1 MVTLSRQ
8 VHLVRRPQGLPRIE
22 DFTVASV
29 ELPDPRPG
37 ELVIR
42 NHYMSLDPAMRPRL
56 SNGVT
61 AIAAP
66 IAGAALGIVIASR
79 HEGFREGDLVEHR
92 LGFRDYALSNGED
105 VHGLAL
111 GDEPMTAHLGV
122 LGVNGLTAYAG
133 LLEVGRLV
141 DGERVFVSAA
151 AGGVGSVATQIAKA
165 KGCYVI
171 GSTGSDEK
179 CAWLREVAGVDVA
192 INYKAGVLRKALKAA
207 APDGLD
213 VYFDNVGGEHLNACL
228 PRMRMRGRI
237 VICGM
242 ISTYNTEG
250 ALSECVNTLA
260 NMMYNRLTM
269 TGFIVWDFV
278 YLRERFLSDMRSW
291 IAHGK
296 IRWEETVYE
305 GLENAAAALIGLL
318 TGQNL
323 GKMLLKIS

>member
-1 MVTLSRQ
+1 MTTVSRQ
-8 VHLVRRPQGLPRIE
+8 VHLVRRPQGLPAVE
-22 DFTVASV
+22 DFTVVSV
-29 ELPDPRPG
+29 ELADPRPG

-61 AIAAP
+61 AIGAP
-66 IAGAALGIVIASR
+66 IAGAALGTVVASR
-79 HEGFREGDLVEHR
+79 HERFHEGDLVEHR

-105 VHGLAL
+105 VQRVEL
-111 GDEPMTAHLGV
+111 GEEPMTAHLGV

-133 LLEVGRLV
+133 LLEVARLV

-151 AGGVGSVATQIAKA
+151 AGGVGSIAAQIAKA
-165 KGCYVI
+165 RGCYVI
-171 GSTGSDEK
+171 GSAGSDTK
-179 CAWLREVAGVDVA
+179 CAWLRDVAGVDVA
-192 INYKAGVLRKALKAA
+192 INYRSGVLRKSLKAA
-207 APDGLD
+207 APEGID

-237 VICGM
+237 VVCGM
-242 ISTYNTEG
+242 ISAYNSEG
-250 ALSECVNTLA
+250 AISECVNTLA

-278 YLRERFLSDMRSW
+278 HLRERFLGDMREW
-291 IAHGK
+291 ITQGK
-296 IRWEETVYE
+296 VRWEETVLE
-305 GLENAAAALIGLL
+305 GLDNAAAALIGLF

-323 GKMLLKIS
+323 GKMLLKIP